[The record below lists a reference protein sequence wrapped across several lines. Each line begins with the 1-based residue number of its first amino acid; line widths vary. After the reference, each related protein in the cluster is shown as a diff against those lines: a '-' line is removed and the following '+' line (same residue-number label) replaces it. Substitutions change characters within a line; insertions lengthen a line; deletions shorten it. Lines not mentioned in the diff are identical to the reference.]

1 LNLRKPLAYA
11 GIGIA
16 IFAVVQAKQWYD
28 TRLAGPP
35 MEELI
40 KSSWLSANEAGLR
53 LSVDSPF
60 ESKVYVRDRLT
71 KLQAMIASAKRPMR
85 MDNLRL
91 AYVEE
96 HIAKMNAA
104 IELDESQQL
113 LDRRL

>member
-1 LNLRKPLAYA
+1 
-11 GIGIA
+11 
-16 IFAVVQAKQWYD
+16 
-28 TRLAGPP
+28 
-35 MEELI
+35 
-40 KSSWLSANEAGLR
+40 
-53 LSVDSPF
+53 
-60 ESKVYVRDRLT
+60 
-71 KLQAMIASAKRPMR
+71 